1 MSIKSFIFILPTL
14 LVLTE
19 GKVAGFFVFNGIQLS
34 SAYFNSQEILIYI
47 TTNLNDMSLCNWQGL
62 LSVFNPR
69 RSAFLLS
76 VLARGEEKEKKTD
89 HKSPLI
95 LALTFSLNLL
105 FHYSSKNYK
114 LLYQWQLP
122 RISAA
127 VHFRD
132 VLRTKMTGH

>member
-1 MSIKSFIFILPTL
+1 
-14 LVLTE
+14 
-19 GKVAGFFVFNGIQLS
+19 
-34 SAYFNSQEILIYI
+34 
-47 TTNLNDMSLCNWQGL
+47 MSLCNWQGL
-62 LSVFNPR
+62 LSVFNPG
-69 RSAFLLS
+69 RSAFLLA

>member
-62 LSVFNPR
+62 LSVFNPG
-69 RSAFLLS
+69 RSAFLLA
-76 VLARGEEKEKKTD
+76 VLARGEEKEKK
-89 HKSPLI
+89 LI
-95 LALTFSLNLL
+95 TNYSLYWRLLLALICYFTIQVKITNCYINGNFLVSQPLSILEI
-105 FHYSSKNYK
+105 FYA
-114 LLYQWQLP
+114 Q
-122 RISAA
+122 R
-127 VHFRD
+127 
-132 VLRTKMTGH
+132 

>member
-19 GKVAGFFVFNGIQLS
+19 GKVAGYFVFNGIQLS

-62 LSVFNPR
+62 LSVYNKTAVCIFVSCVGKR
-69 RSAFLLS
+69 R
-76 VLARGEEKEKKTD
+76 RERKKTY
-89 HKSPLI
+89 HKLLLI

-127 VHFRD
+127 AHFRD